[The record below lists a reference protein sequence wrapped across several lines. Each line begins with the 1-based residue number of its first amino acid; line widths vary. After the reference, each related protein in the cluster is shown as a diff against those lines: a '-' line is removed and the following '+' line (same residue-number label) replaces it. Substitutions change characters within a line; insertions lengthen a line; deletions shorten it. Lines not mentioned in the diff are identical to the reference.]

1 MGMQGR
7 LSTMSITEL
16 LQWASGSYKSGT
28 LEIEEGRTIKRI
40 GLRDGEIVS
49 CSSDDPTCLL
59 GQYLLSRG
67 KISEDILRS
76 ALRAQE
82 LTGANLGQV
91 FVEMGV
97 LSDGEVSRFVTD
109 KAEES
114 LLGLFDLRDGVFRF
128 EESAATDPTMMAIR
142 IKVSELLERG
152 EKLHEELDRVRAVL
166 KTGTVLCHSNR
177 PPELDGTGNAIAQR
191 IYDAVDGKRT
201 IAEVLLHTR
210 ASEFVAMKL
219 LFQLYRNG
227 ILKIRDEQ
235 SVEPVGGTPEAAAQL
250 ARQLVAQGDYESA
263 LDTLEAAYRLHRED
277 GTLRRMI
284 PKVEAVF
291 VETTYRR
298 EVPPNRIPVLLVPK
312 ENLLQEDLSP
322 AEFFLISTIEN
333 GNLDVKSIT
342 WVAPMREVEVL
353 RMVKRLLA
361 RGVIELLESTA
372 EARRPEAAQVPPDS
386 SSIN

>member
-7 LSTMSITEL
+7 LSTMSITQL
-16 LQWASGSYKSGT
+16 LQWASAAGKSGT
-28 LEIEEGRTIKRI
+28 LEVEQGRTVKRI

-49 CSSDDPTCLL
+49 CSSDDPSSLL

-67 KISEDILRS
+67 KISEDILRT
-76 ALRAQE
+76 ALRGQE
-82 LTGANLGQV
+82 LTGTNLGQV

-97 LSDGEVSRFVTD
+97 LSKQEVNRFVSD

-114 LLGLFDLRDGVFRF
+114 LLGLFDFSDGVFRF
-128 EESAATDPTMMAIR
+128 EETTAADPTMMEIHL
-142 IKVSELLERG
+142 KTSELLQRG
-152 EKLHEELDRVRAVL
+152 EKLQEELDRVRAVL
-166 KTGTVLCHSNR
+166 KSGTVLGHSNR
-177 PPELDGTGNAIAQR
+177 PAESVTVGNPMAQR
-191 IYDAVDGKRT
+191 IYEAVDGKRT

-210 ASEFVAMKL
+210 ASEFVAMRL
-219 LFQLYRNG
+219 LFELYREG
-227 ILKIRDEQ
+227 VLTIRDEQ
-235 SVEPVGGTPEAAAQL
+235 TVEPVGGTPEAAVQL
-250 ARQLVAQGDYESA
+250 ARQLVAQGEYESA
-263 LDTLEAAYRLHRED
+263 LDALESAYRLHRED

-291 VETTYRR
+291 VEMTYRH
-298 EVPPNRIPVLLVPK
+298 EVPPNKVPVLRVPK
-312 ENLLQEDLSP
+312 DNLMQEDLSP
-322 AEFFLISTIEN
+322 AEFFLISTMEN

-361 RGVIELLESTA
+361 RGVIELRDETGDQRTSA
-372 EARRPEAAQVPPDS
+372 SAHSPSGS